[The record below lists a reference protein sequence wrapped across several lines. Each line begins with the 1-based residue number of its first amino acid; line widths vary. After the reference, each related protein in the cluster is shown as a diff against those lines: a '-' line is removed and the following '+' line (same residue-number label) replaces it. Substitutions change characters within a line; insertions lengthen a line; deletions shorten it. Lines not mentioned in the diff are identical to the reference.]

1 MYQNWKILDIFWC
14 SYTPACQKLITQ
26 YKELVESLRDIV
38 PDVKD
43 FMRKYQVTDNKT
55 FIIQNH

>member
-1 MYQNWKILDIFWC
+1 MHFD

-43 FMRKYQVTDNKT
+43 FMRKYQARSPC
-55 FIIQNH
+55 FLSLSLCLLIGY